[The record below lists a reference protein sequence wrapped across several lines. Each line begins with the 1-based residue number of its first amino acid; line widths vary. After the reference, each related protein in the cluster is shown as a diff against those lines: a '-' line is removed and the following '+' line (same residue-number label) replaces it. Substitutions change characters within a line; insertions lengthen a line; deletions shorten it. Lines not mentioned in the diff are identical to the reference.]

1 MPSNNMTP
9 DHLTDLLPLERRRAL
24 ARDYYARLGVVA
36 MLFTTALAFASAI
49 LLVPTYVFLAKNSGA
64 KETHLANIESSFSSF
79 DDTALSA
86 RLSALTS
93 DTDALAALAR
103 TPSASA
109 IVRLALAVSRPGVT
123 LSGFEYVPA
132 EKTGSG
138 TFAISG
144 IAATRDALRSY
155 QLALQGA
162 PFSRSANLPIST
174 YAKDS
179 NIAFTVTVTLAP

>member
-1 MPSNNMTP
+1 MIP

-24 ARDYYARLGVVA
+24 ARDYYVRLGVVA
-36 MLFTTALAFASAI
+36 LLFTTALAFASAI

-64 KETHLANIESSFSSF
+64 KEARLANIESSLSSF

-86 RLSALTS
+86 RLSALTG
-93 DTDALAALAR
+93 DMDALAALAR

-109 IVRLALAVSRPGVT
+109 IIRSALAVSHPGAT

-132 EKTGSG
+132 EKTRSG

-155 QLALQGA
+155 QLALERA
-162 PFSRSANLPIST
+162 PFARSATVPVST